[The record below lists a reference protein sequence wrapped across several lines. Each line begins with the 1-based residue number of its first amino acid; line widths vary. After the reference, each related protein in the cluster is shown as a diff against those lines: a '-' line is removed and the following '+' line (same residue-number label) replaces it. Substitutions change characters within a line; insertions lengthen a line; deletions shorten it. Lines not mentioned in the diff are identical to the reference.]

1 MRPLPKAQEGK
12 RTVADAQPRPKPV
25 RPKILTY
32 GRHAVT
38 DDDARRVVES
48 LRSAGLAAASVVE
61 RLERAVAEYVGAAEA
76 VALSSGTAALH
87 AAMFA
92 LGIGPGDEVIV
103 PAMTFP
109 ATANAVVY
117 QGGTPV
123 FADVDGETLL
133 LDPDRLEIR
142 ITPRTRAIVA
152 VDYAGQPCDYEV
164 LEGIARDHNLVLV
177 DDASH
182 ALGAR
187 DRGVPVGRL
196 ADLTTFSLR
205 EVHPT
210 AFGEGGVV
218 ATEDHTLAELIRRF
232 RNHGFSRH
240 RRQRAAAGSGY
251 YEMTDLG
258 YDYRLS
264 DVLAAIGL
272 GQLAKL
278 DDWRARRRE
287 IAGQYDRALASLAG
301 VRPVGRRQ
309 GVAHARHLYVVRL
322 DRETPGTDRT
332 AVFRALRAEGIGVEV
347 HYIPVHLH
355 PFYRERYG
363 TAPGLCPVAEAA
375 YEEILTL
382 PLSPAMTDEDAADVV
397 AALERAIR

>member
-1 MRPLPKAQEGK
+1 VPAAQWKGHS
-12 RTVADAQPRPKPV
+12 TVAETQPSPEPV
-25 RPKILTY
+25 RPTILAY
-32 GRHAVT
+32 GRQAVT
-38 DDDARRVVES
+38 EDDVQRVVEVLQS
-48 LRSAGLAAASVVE
+48 GWLTTGPVVE

-92 LGIGPGDEVIV
+92 LGIGPGDEVIL
-103 PAMTFP
+103 PAMTFA

-123 FADVDGETLL
+123 FADVDPETLL
-133 LDPDRLEIR
+133 LDPEQVEIR

-152 VDYAGQPCDYEV
+152 VDYAGQPCDYEA
-164 LEGIARDHNLVLV
+164 LGSIARDHHLVLV

-196 ADLTTFSLR
+196 ADLSTFSM
-205 EVHPT
+205 HPVNPIT
-210 AFGEGGVV
+210 SGEGGMVT
-218 ATEDHTLAELIRRF
+218 TEDDTLAELIRRF
-232 RNHGFSRH
+232 RNHGFSRDH
-240 RRQRAAAGSGY
+240 RQCAAAGSWY

-258 YDYRLS
+258 YNYRLT
-264 DVLAAIGL
+264 DVQSALGL

-278 DDWRARRRE
+278 DDWLARRRE
-287 IAGQYDRALASLAG
+287 IAEQYDRALESLPG
-301 VRPVGRRQ
+301 VRPLGRRE
-309 GVAHARHLYVVRL
+309 GAVHAWHLYVVRL
-322 DRETPGTDRT
+322 DREALGADRA

-382 PLSPAMTDEDAADVV
+382 PLFPGMTDADVADVV
-397 AALERAIR
+397 TAVEKVTC

>member
-1 MRPLPKAQEGK
+1 M
-12 RTVADAQPRPKPV
+12 ADVQPRRKPV
-25 RPKILTY
+25 RPTILAY
-32 GRHAVT
+32 ARQAVT
-38 DDDARRVVES
+38 DDDVQRVVEA
-48 LRSAGLAAASVVE
+48 LRCDGLRTEPVVD
-61 RLERAVAEYVGAAEA
+61 RWERAVAEYVGAAEA

-103 PAMTFP
+103 PAMTFA

-123 FADVDGETLL
+123 FADVDPDTLL
-133 LDPDRLEIR
+133 LDPDKVEVR

-152 VDYAGQPCDYEV
+152 ADYAGQPCDHEA
-164 LEGIARDHNLVLV
+164 LEGIARDHHLVLV

-187 DRGVPVGRL
+187 DRSVPVGRL
-196 ADLTTFSLR
+196 ADLSTFSMR
-205 EVHPT
+205 GGSPI
-210 AFGEGGVV
+210 ASGEGGMVT
-218 ATEDHTLAELIRRF
+218 TEDDTLAELIRRF
-232 RNHGFSRH
+232 RNHGFSRDG
-240 RRQRAAAGSGY
+240 RQCAAAGSWY

-258 YDYRLS
+258 YDYRPT
-264 DVLAAIGL
+264 DVQSALGL

-278 DDWRARRRE
+278 DEWLARRHE
-287 IAGQYDRALASLAG
+287 IAGQYDRALASLPG
-301 VRPVGRRQ
+301 VRPLGRRE
-309 GVAHARHLYVVRL
+309 GVVHAWHLYVVRL
-322 DRETPGTDRT
+322 DREALEADRA
-332 AVFRALRAEGIGVEV
+332 AVFQALRAEGIGVEV

-382 PLSPAMTDEDAADVV
+382 PLFPPMTDQDAADVV
-397 AALERAIR
+397 TALERVIG

>member
-1 MRPLPKAQEGK
+1 
-12 RTVADAQPRPKPV
+12 VADVDPRPKPV
-25 RPKILTY
+25 RPTILAH
-32 GRHAVT
+32 GRQAVT
-38 DDDARRVVES
+38 DDDVQRVVEV
-48 LRSAGLAAASVVE
+48 LRTDGLTTVPVVE

-76 VALSSGTAALH
+76 VALSSGPAALH

-103 PAMTFP
+103 PAMTFA

-123 FADVDGETLL
+123 FADVDPDTLL
-133 LDPDRLEIR
+133 LDPEQVGIR

-152 VDYAGQPCDYEV
+152 VDYAGQPCDHEA

-196 ADLTTFSLR
+196 ADLSIFSMG
-205 EVHPT
+205 
-210 AFGEGGVV
+210 ADSAIASGEGGMVT
-218 ATEDHTLAELIRRF
+218 TEDDTLAELIRRF
-232 RNHGFSRH
+232 RNHGFSRDG
-240 RRQRAAAGSGY
+240 RQCAAAGSWY

-258 YDYRLS
+258 YDYRLT
-264 DVLAAIGL
+264 DVQSALGL
-272 GQLAKL
+272 GELAKL
-278 DDWRARRRE
+278 DDWLARRRE
-287 IAGQYDRALASLAG
+287 IAEQYDRALASLPG
-301 VRPVGRRQ
+301 VRPLGRRE
-309 GVAHARHLYVVRL
+309 GVVHAWHLYVVRL
-322 DRETPGTDRT
+322 DREALGADRA
-332 AVFRALRAEGIGVEV
+332 AVFRAMRAEGIGVEV

-355 PFYRERYG
+355 SFYRERYG
-363 TAPGLCPVAEAA
+363 TAPGLCPAAEAA

-382 PLSPAMTDEDAADVV
+382 PLFPAMTEEDAADVV
-397 AALERAIR
+397 TAMEKVIR